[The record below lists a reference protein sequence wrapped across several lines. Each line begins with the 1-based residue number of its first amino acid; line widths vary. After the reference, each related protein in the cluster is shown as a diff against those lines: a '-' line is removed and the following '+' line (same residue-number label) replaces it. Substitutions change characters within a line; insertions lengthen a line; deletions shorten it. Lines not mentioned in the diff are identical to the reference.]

1 MANLSRLSAFS
12 ASFLC
17 IASVFVAREAR
28 ALGPLDLEVAA
39 KAGFG
44 TKPGDQPL
52 NPLKLGL
59 GARAGVTFLGLYG
72 GLSIIDYFGE
82 SSSDGTISDHA
93 LMYGAEAGYGTKLLD
108 VLTLR
113 AQLGVGNFAETVDL
127 KPGAIVAGS
136 GVVTAAASATSNSI
150 YLEPALLG
158 MITVGSFLIGA
169 DAGVLVLPSRAV
181 GDGKT
186 ELDAAF
192 TVHAQLGVKF

>member
-1 MANLSRLSAFS
+1 MAKFSRLSAFS

-44 TKPGDQPL
+44 TAPGSLSL

-59 GARAGVTFLGLYG
+59 GARAGVTLLGLYG

-82 SSSDGTISDHA
+82 SSSDGTVSDHA
-93 LMYGAEAGYGTKLLD
+93 LMYGVEAGYGSKLLD

-113 AQLGVGNFAETVDL
+113 AQLGVGNFAEMVDVKTGSTV
-127 KPGAIVAGS
+127 PGAAF
-136 GVVTAAASATSNSI
+136 AASATNNSL

-192 TVHAQLGVKF
+192 TLHAQVGVKF